1 MQVCMQQL
9 QLFLDDYELVP
20 YKVLRFLFA
29 EINYGGRVTDDKDR
43 VLMNAIVSDLICVE
57 MTQHSYKLSP
67 SGSYYCPETD
77 NVNGFVE
84 YVKTLPI
91 NAHPEI
97 FGLHANAD
105 ITCSQNDTY
114 SLFETL
120 VMMQPR
126 STTGVG
132 KSPDEMVGD
141 YAKDVLSRFPKA
153 LPLAE
158 VLERYP
164 VDYNESMNTVLQQEV
179 IKYNNLLKVMNGSM
193 NDLIKAIKGLVVMS
207 EALEKVYSALFN
219 NQIPEMWNDKGK
231 AYPSLKPLAGWL
243 VDLEKRLCFVNFWK
257 DSGIPNVF
265 WVSGF
270 FFPQAFMTG
279 ALQNFARKYTKPID
293 TVSFGFSVI
302 DRVVPPTEEAPR
314 DFHGAEPWVTEHVR
328 PADGVLI
335 SGLYFEGARWDSHT
349 QVHFCI
355 YPTYPPKPSRPL
367 RLPLRL
373 PPWCRRGRSHH
384 HTTRAQMPPA
394 PVPHAHPH
402 SSILRVHAAHGTAA
416 PSFGSSSPSR
426 GRRSSSPS
434 SRSSTWC
441 LSPTAR
447 TQSQAS
453 TCARCTRR

>member
-1 MQVCMQQL
+1 
-9 QLFLDDYELVP
+9 
-20 YKVLRFLFA
+20 
-29 EINYGGRVTDDKDR
+29 
-43 VLMNAIVSDLICVE
+43 

-349 QVHFCI
+349 QLI
-355 YPTYPPKPSRPL
+355 TESRPKEL
-367 RLPLRL
+367 FTEFPIIHLVPVADRENPISGFYLCPVYKTL
-373 PPWCRRGRSHH
+373 
-384 HTTRAQMPPA
+384 TRAGTLSTTG
-394 PVPHAHPH
+394 H
-402 SSILRVHAAHGTAA
+402 STNYVLSIEIPSDMQQKYWTKRGVALFCALRY
-416 PSFGSSSPSR
+416 
-426 GRRSSSPS
+426 
-434 SRSSTWC
+434 
-441 LSPTAR
+441 
-447 TQSQAS
+447 
-453 TCARCTRR
+453 

>member
-355 YPTYPPKPSRPL
+355 YPTYPLNPHGHCCYR
-367 RLPLRL
+367 
-373 PPWCRRGRSHH
+373 CDCHRGAAAAEA
-384 HTTRAQMPPA
+384 TTTQ
-394 PVPHAHPH
+394 
-402 SSILRVHAAHGTAA
+402 RVHKYHQHQHHMHSPTQAFSGCTQLTARAA

-441 LSPTAR
+441 PSPTAR
-447 TQSQAS
+447 TQSRAS